1 MSLHRPALAFATFVL
16 TLAGLTAASVA
27 PASAAPNP
35 DRDIVNKMSG
45 GRLALL
51 SNSTG
56 EGAPAITLRDPAWNY
71 STESW
76 EADFSAWGADAPNT
90 YTATFKNEAANK
102 CLQPS
107 SATPARGTTIVVKTC
122 DGSQL
127 QKWSLIREMAGD
139 THTGWWIYR
148 PMVNKDLAMSL
159 NRYNDGSWDSL
170 NLNYAQPSSDRLWR
184 LAANN
189 SPVANS

>member
-1 MSLHRPALAFATFVL
+1 MSWNRRALASSAAVL
-16 TLAGLTAASVA
+16 ALAGIVAAGAA
-27 PASAAPNP
+27 PASAAPQPN
-35 DRDIVNKMSG
+35 RDIVNKMSG

-51 SNSTG
+51 SNGTG
-56 EGAPAITLRDPAWNY
+56 ENNAAITLRDPAWNY

-76 EADFSAWGADAPNT
+76 ETDFSAWGADAPNT

-107 SATPARGTTIVVKTC
+107 SATPVRGTTIVVKTC

-127 QKWSLIREMAGD
+127 QKWSLIREMVGD

-170 NLNYAQPSSDRLWR
+170 YLNYAQPSSDRLWR

-189 SPVANS
+189 SPIANS

>member
-1 MSLHRPALAFATFVL
+1 MSLHRPARAFATVAV
-16 TLAGLTAASVA
+16 TLAGLTAAGVA

-35 DRDIVNKMSG
+35 DRDVVNKMSG

-51 SNSTG
+51 SNNTG

-76 EADFSAWGADAPNT
+76 ETDFSAWGADAPNT

-122 DGSQL
+122 DGSRL

-159 NRYNDGSWDSL
+159 NRYNDGSWDTL
-170 NLNYAQPSSDRLWR
+170 HLNYAQPSSDRLWR

-189 SPVANS
+189 SPVANG